1 MDLLDTEEA
10 SRITITDLGRLTQVL
25 KCDYDAIV
33 TSQGDGFWRVQFL
46 LGGHIYML
54 GTVRGSIRRWRQ
66 LDAVIAFLQSNC
78 RDSKQV
84 RLQIGQWIFS
94 RS

>member
-1 MDLLDTEEA
+1 MNRLDTEETG
-10 SRITITDLGRLTQVL
+10 RITITDLGRLTQVL
-25 KCDYDAIV
+25 KCEYDAVV

-46 LGGHIYML
+46 LAGHTYML

-78 RDSKQV
+78 PDSSQV
-84 RLQIGQWIFS
+84 RLQIGPWMFC
-94 RS
+94 RN